1 MQLDIVVSP
10 PANPHRRATRV
21 FGVAYESHPVGGFD
35 AKSLL
40 SIYTQNKRRVE
51 VTPEVELFQY
61 I

>member
-40 SIYTQNKRRVE
+40 SSLPGFGP
-51 VTPEVELFQY
+51 VTNGKKEM
-61 I
+61 